1 MRNYIFAIST
11 FPKLDIA
18 MPNARP
24 DSGFSLIE
32 LMIVVAIIG
41 ILAAI
46 ALPSYQDY
54 AVRSRV
60 SELILA
66 ASSAKTAIAERYQVN
81 NDSSTAGT
89 GVSVPVT
96 GKVTASDVTS
106 DGVITVNGSTAAS
119 SVGANVTLT
128 LKPSYGSNGS
138 VTWSCIGSPARYM
151 PSNCVNISAQAI
163 PIPPPPSGPGTAF
176 SNDKPRSGSNPT
188 PTPVPT
194 PSTPRC
200 WDGVSRD
207 ANGFILTTA
216 C

>member
-1 MRNYIFAIST
+1 
-11 FPKLDIA
+11 
-18 MPNARP
+18 
-24 DSGFSLIE
+24 
-32 LMIVVAIIG
+32 MIVVAIIG

-81 NDSSTAGT
+81 NDSSTAGS
-89 GVSVPVT
+89 GVIVPVT

-119 SVGANVTLT
+119 SVGATVTVT
-128 LKPSYGSNGS
+128 IKPSYGSNGS
-138 VTWSCIGSPARYM
+138 VTWSCIGSPSRYM
-151 PSNCVNISAQAI
+151 PSSCVSLSAQAI
-163 PIPPPPSGPGTAF
+163 PIPPVYGIDTLPSPT
-176 SNDKPRSGSNPT
+176 SSSSSGSGSQSSAGGQS
-188 PTPVPT
+188 TPVPT
-194 PSTPRC
+194 PQERRC
-200 WDGVSRD
+200 WDGVSRE
-207 ANGFILTTA
+207 ANGFILTVA

>member
-1 MRNYIFAIST
+1 
-11 FPKLDIA
+11 
-18 MPNARP
+18 MPNRRQ
-24 DSGFSLIE
+24 DFGFSLIE

-81 NDSSTAGT
+81 NDSSTAGS
-89 GVSVPVT
+89 GVIVPVT

-119 SVGANVTLT
+119 SVGATVTVT
-128 LKPSYGSNGS
+128 IKPSYGSNGS
-138 VTWSCIGSPARYM
+138 VTWSCIGSPSRYM
-151 PSNCVNISAQAI
+151 PSSCVSISAQAI
-163 PIPPPPSGPGTAF
+163 PIPPVTESVPNPAPS
-176 SNDKPRSGSNPT
+176 SSSGSSSQSSAGGQS
-188 PTPVPT
+188 TPVPT
-194 PSTPRC
+194 PQERRC
-200 WDGVSRD
+200 WDGVSRE
-207 ANGFILTTA
+207 ANGFILTVA

>member
-1 MRNYIFAIST
+1 
-11 FPKLDIA
+11 
-18 MPNARP
+18 MPNRRQ
-24 DSGFSLIE
+24 DFGFSLIE

-81 NDSSTAGT
+81 NDSSTAGS
-89 GVSVPVT
+89 GVIVPVT

-119 SVGANVTLT
+119 SVGATVTVT
-128 LKPSYGSNGS
+128 IKPSYGSNGS

-151 PSNCVNISAQAI
+151 PSNCVSLSAQAI
-163 PIPPPPSGPGTAF
+163 AIPPVNIDSVTEPAPG
-176 SNDKPRSGSNPT
+176 SSSGSGSQSSAGGQS
-188 PTPVPT
+188 TPVPT
-194 PSTPRC
+194 PQERRC
-200 WDGVSRD
+200 WDGVSRE
-207 ANGFILTTA
+207 ANGFILTVA

>member
-1 MRNYIFAIST
+1 
-11 FPKLDIA
+11 
-18 MPNARP
+18 MPNRRQ
-24 DSGFSLIE
+24 DFGFSLIE

-81 NDSSTAGT
+81 NDSSTAGS
-89 GVSVPVT
+89 GVTVPVT

-119 SVGANVTLT
+119 SVGATVTVT
-128 LKPSYGSNGS
+128 IKPSYGSNGS

-151 PSNCVNISAQAI
+151 PSNCVSVSAQAI
-163 PIPPPPSGPGTAF
+163 PIPPVNSIEEVPNPSSSAGGG
-176 SNDKPRSGSNPT
+176 SRSSSGGV
-188 PTPVPT
+188 PVPA
-194 PSTPRC
+194 PAPPAPRC
-200 WDGVSRD
+200 WDGGSRD
-207 ANGFILTTA
+207 ANGFILTGA

>member
-1 MRNYIFAIST
+1 
-11 FPKLDIA
+11 
-18 MPNARP
+18 MPNRRQ
-24 DSGFSLIE
+24 DFGFSLIE

-81 NDSSTAGT
+81 NDSSTAGS
-89 GVSVPVT
+89 GVTVPVT

-119 SVGANVTLT
+119 SVGATVTVT
-128 LKPSYGSNGS
+128 IKPSYGSNGS

-151 PSNCVNISAQAI
+151 PSSCVSVSAQAI
-163 PIPPPPSGPGTAF
+163 PIPPVNSIEEVPNPSSSAGGGSRSSSGGVPVPAPAPPAPRSTPP
-176 SNDKPRSGSNPT
+176 KPR
-188 PTPVPT
+188 
-194 PSTPRC
+194 R
-200 WDGVSRD
+200 
-207 ANGFILTTA
+207 
-216 C
+216 

>member
-1 MRNYIFAIST
+1 MAATLQSLSDLKGSPAAPAEAPRHVQ
-11 FPKLDIA
+11 KLDKQGRA
-18 MPNARP
+18 
-24 DSGFSLIE
+24 
-32 LMIVVAIIG
+32 
-41 ILAAI
+41 
-46 ALPSYQDY
+46 Y
-54 AVRSRV
+54 A
-60 SELILA
+60 
-66 ASSAKTAIAERYQVN
+66 
-81 NDSSTAGT
+81 
-89 GVSVPVT
+89 T
-96 GKVTASDVTS
+96 GKRKNAVARVWIKPGK
-106 DGVITVNGSTAAS
+106 GVITVNGSTAAS

-151 PSNCVNISAQAI
+151 PSNCVSISAQAI
-163 PIPPPPSGPGTAF
+163 PIPPPPSDPGTAF

-207 ANGFILTTA
+207 ANGFIQTVP

>member
-1 MRNYIFAIST
+1 
-11 FPKLDIA
+11 
-18 MPNARP
+18 MPSHRQ
-24 DSGFSLIE
+24 DFGFSLIE

-81 NDSSTAGT
+81 NDASTAGS
-89 GVSVPVT
+89 GVTVPVT

-119 SVGANVTLT
+119 SVGATVTVT
-128 LKPSYGSNGS
+128 IKPSYGSNGS
-138 VTWSCIGSPARYM
+138 VTWSCIGSPSRYM
-151 PSNCVNISAQAI
+151 PSSCVSLSAQAI
-163 PIPPPPSGPGTAF
+163 PIPPVYGIDSLPSPNSSSSSSQSSAGGQSTA
-176 SNDKPRSGSNPT
+176 
-188 PTPVPT
+188 VPT
-194 PSTPRC
+194 PQERRC

-207 ANGFILTTA
+207 ANGFILTVA

>member
-1 MRNYIFAIST
+1 
-11 FPKLDIA
+11 
-18 MPNARP
+18 MPNRRQ
-24 DSGFSLIE
+24 DFGFSLIE

-54 AVRSRV
+54 VVRGRV

-81 NDSSTAGT
+81 NDSSTAGS
-89 GVSVPVT
+89 GVTVPVT

-119 SVGANVTLT
+119 SVGATVTVT
-128 LKPSYGSNGS
+128 IKPSYGSNGS

-151 PSNCVNISAQAI
+151 PSNCVSVSAQAI
-163 PIPPPPSGPGTAF
+163 PIPPVNSIDSLPDPAPG
-176 SNDKPRSGSNPT
+176 SSSGSSSRSSSGGQS
-188 PTPVPT
+188 TPVPT
-194 PSTPRC
+194 PQERRC

-207 ANGFILTTA
+207 ANGFILTVA

>member
-1 MRNYIFAIST
+1 
-11 FPKLDIA
+11 
-18 MPNARP
+18 MPNRRQ
-24 DSGFSLIE
+24 DFGFSLIE

-81 NDSSTAGT
+81 NDSSTAGS
-89 GVSVPVT
+89 GVTVPVT

-119 SVGANVTLT
+119 SVGATVTVT
-128 LKPSYGSNGS
+128 IKPSYGSNGS
-138 VTWSCIGSPARYM
+138 VTWSCIGSPSRYM
-151 PSNCVNISAQAI
+151 PSSCVSLSAQAI
-163 PIPPPPSGPGTAF
+163 PIPPVYGIDTLPSPT
-176 SNDKPRSGSNPT
+176 SSSSSGSGSQSSAGGQS
-188 PTPVPT
+188 TPVPT
-194 PSTPRC
+194 PQERRC
-200 WDGVSRD
+200 WDGVSRE
-207 ANGFILTTA
+207 ANGFILTVA

>member
-1 MRNYIFAIST
+1 
-11 FPKLDIA
+11 
-18 MPNARP
+18 MPSFRQ
-24 DSGFSLIE
+24 DFGFSLIE

-81 NDSSTAGT
+81 NDASTAGI
-89 GVSVPVT
+89 GVTVPVT

-119 SVGANVTLT
+119 SVGANVTVT
-128 LKPSYGSNGS
+128 IKPSYGSNGS
-138 VTWSCIGSPARYM
+138 VTWSCIGSPSRYM
-151 PSNCVNISAQAI
+151 PSSCVSLSAQAI
-163 PIPPPPSGPGTAF
+163 PIPPVYNTDSVPDPASSSSSGSG
-176 SNDKPRSGSNPT
+176 SRSGSGTRPT
-188 PTPVPT
+188 PTPAAE
-194 PSTPRC
+194 TPRC

-207 ANGFILTTA
+207 ANGFIVTTA

>member
-1 MRNYIFAIST
+1 
-11 FPKLDIA
+11 
-18 MPNARP
+18 MPNRRQ
-24 DSGFSLIE
+24 DFGFSLIE

-81 NDSSTAGT
+81 NDSSTAGS
-89 GVSVPVT
+89 GVIVPVT

-119 SVGANVTLT
+119 SVGATVTVT
-128 LKPSYGSNGS
+128 IKPSYGSNGS
-138 VTWSCIGSPARYM
+138 VTWSCIGSPSRYM
-151 PSNCVNISAQAI
+151 PSSCVSISAQAI
-163 PIPPPPSGPGTAF
+163 PIPPVYGIDTLPSPN
-176 SNDKPRSGSNPT
+176 SSSSSGSGSQSSAGGQS
-188 PTPVPT
+188 TPVPT
-194 PSTPRC
+194 PQERRC
-200 WDGVSRD
+200 WDGVSRE
-207 ANGFILTTA
+207 ANGFILTVA

>member
-1 MRNYIFAIST
+1 
-11 FPKLDIA
+11 
-18 MPNARP
+18 MPRP
-24 DSGFSLIE
+24 DKGFSLIE

-54 AVRSRV
+54 VVRSRV

-81 NDSSTAGT
+81 NDSSTAGS
-89 GVSVPVT
+89 GVTVPVT

-128 LKPSYGSNGS
+128 IKPSYGSNGS

-151 PSNCVNISAQAI
+151 PSNCVSISAQAI
-163 PIPPPPSGPGTAF
+163 PIPPVNSIDSVTEPAPG
-176 SNDKPRSGSNPT
+176 SSSGSGSRSSSGARPAPAPT
-188 PTPVPT
+188 PEA
-194 PSTPRC
+194 PRC

-207 ANGFILTTA
+207 ANGFIQTVP

>member
-1 MRNYIFAIST
+1 
-11 FPKLDIA
+11 
-18 MPNARP
+18 MPSHRQ
-24 DSGFSLIE
+24 DFGFSLIE

-81 NDSSTAGT
+81 NDASTAGS
-89 GVSVPVT
+89 GVTVPVT

-119 SVGANVTLT
+119 SVGATVTVT
-128 LKPSYGSNGS
+128 IKPSYGSNGS
-138 VTWSCIGSPARYM
+138 VTWSCIGSPSRYM
-151 PSNCVNISAQAI
+151 PSSCVSLSAQAI
-163 PIPPPPSGPGTAF
+163 PIPPVYGIDSLPSPNSSSSSSQSSAGGQ
-176 SNDKPRSGSNPT
+176 S
-188 PTPVPT
+188 TPVPT
-194 PSTPRC
+194 PQERRC

-207 ANGFILTTA
+207 ANGFILTVA

>member
-1 MRNYIFAIST
+1 
-11 FPKLDIA
+11 
-18 MPNARP
+18 MPNRRQ
-24 DSGFSLIE
+24 DFGFSLIE

-81 NDSSTAGT
+81 NDSSTAGS
-89 GVSVPVT
+89 GVTVPVT

-119 SVGANVTLT
+119 SVGATVTVT
-128 LKPSYGSNGS
+128 IKPSYGSSGS

-151 PSNCVNISAQAI
+151 PSSCVSISAQAI
-163 PIPPPPSGPGTAF
+163 PIPPVNSIDSLPDPAPG
-176 SNDKPRSGSNPT
+176 SSSGSGSQSSAGGQS
-188 PTPVPT
+188 TPVPA
-194 PSTPRC
+194 PQERRC

-207 ANGFILTTA
+207 ANGFILTVA

>member
-1 MRNYIFAIST
+1 
-11 FPKLDIA
+11 
-18 MPNARP
+18 MPITPMPRP
-24 DSGFSLIE
+24 DKGFSLIE

-54 AVRSRV
+54 VVRSRV

-81 NDSSTAGT
+81 NDSSTAGS
-89 GVSVPVT
+89 GVTVPVT

-128 LKPSYGSNGS
+128 IKPSYGSNGS

-151 PSNCVNISAQAI
+151 PSNCVSISAQAI
-163 PIPPPPSGPGTAF
+163 PIPPVNSIDSVTEPARGS
-176 SNDKPRSGSNPT
+176 SSGSGSRSSSGARPAPAPT
-188 PTPVPT
+188 PEA
-194 PSTPRC
+194 PRC

-207 ANGFILTTA
+207 ANGFIQTVP

>member
-1 MRNYIFAIST
+1 
-11 FPKLDIA
+11 
-18 MPNARP
+18 MPITPMPRP
-24 DSGFSLIE
+24 DKGFSLIE

-54 AVRSRV
+54 VVRSRV

-81 NDSSTAGT
+81 NDSSTAGS
-89 GVSVPVT
+89 GVTVPVT

-128 LKPSYGSNGS
+128 IKPSYGSNGS

-151 PSNCVNISAQAI
+151 PSNCVSISAQAI
-163 PIPPPPSGPGTAF
+163 PIPPVNSIDSVTEPAPG
-176 SNDKPRSGSNPT
+176 SSSGSGSRSSSGARPAPAPT
-188 PTPVPT
+188 PEA
-194 PSTPRC
+194 PRC

-207 ANGFILTTA
+207 ANGFIQTVP

>member
-1 MRNYIFAIST
+1 
-11 FPKLDIA
+11 
-18 MPNARP
+18 MPITPMPR
-24 DSGFSLIE
+24 SVKGFSLIE

-41 ILAAI
+41 ILSAI

-54 AVRSRV
+54 VVRSRV

-81 NDSSTAGT
+81 NDSSTAGS
-89 GVSVPVT
+89 GVTVPVT

-128 LKPSYGSNGS
+128 IKPSYGSNGS

-151 PSNCVNISAQAI
+151 PSNCVSISAQAI
-163 PIPPPPSGPGTAF
+163 PIPPVNSIDSVTEPARGS
-176 SNDKPRSGSNPT
+176 SSGSGSRSSSGARPAPAPT
-188 PTPVPT
+188 PEA
-194 PSTPRC
+194 PRC

-207 ANGFILTTA
+207 ANGFIQTVP

>member
-1 MRNYIFAIST
+1 
-11 FPKLDIA
+11 
-18 MPNARP
+18 MPSLRQ
-24 DSGFSLIE
+24 DFGFSLIE
-32 LMIVVAIIG
+32 LMIVVAIVG

-66 ASSAKTAIAERYQVN
+66 ASSAKTAIAERYQAN
-81 NDSSTAGT
+81 NDASTAGS
-89 GVSVPVT
+89 GVIVPVT

-119 SVGANVTLT
+119 SVGANVTVT
-128 LKPSYGSNGS
+128 IKPSYGSNGS
-138 VTWSCIGSPARYM
+138 VTWSCIGSPSRYM
-151 PSNCVNISAQAI
+151 PSSCVSLSAQAI
-163 PIPPPPSGPGTAF
+163 PIPPVYNPDSVPDPASSSSSGSG
-176 SNDKPRSGSNPT
+176 SRSGSGTRPT
-188 PTPVPT
+188 PTPAAE
-194 PSTPRC
+194 TPRC

-207 ANGFILTTA
+207 ANGFIVTTA

>member
-1 MRNYIFAIST
+1 
-11 FPKLDIA
+11 
-18 MPNARP
+18 MPSLRQ
-24 DSGFSLIE
+24 DFGFSLIE
-32 LMIVVAIIG
+32 LMIVVAIVG

-66 ASSAKTAIAERYQVN
+66 ASSAKTAIAERYQAN
-81 NDSSTAGT
+81 NDASTAGS
-89 GVSVPVT
+89 GVIVPVT

-119 SVGANVTLT
+119 SVGANVTVT
-128 LKPSYGSNGS
+128 IKPSYGSNGS
-138 VTWSCIGSPARYM
+138 VTWSCIGSPSRYM
-151 PSNCVNISAQAI
+151 PSNCVSLSAQAI
-163 PIPPPPSGPGTAF
+163 PIPPANNTDSVPDPAPS
-176 SNDKPRSGSNPT
+176 SSSGSSSQSSAGERT
-188 PTPVPT
+188 TPVPT
-194 PSTPRC
+194 PQERRC

-207 ANGFILTTA
+207 ANGAILTVA